1 MSDALFAAL
10 QALPVGRPYGRIKQL
25 TDVAVEAVGPKVRMG
40 ELCALALPDGGQ
52 LWAQVVAVHESGMT
66 LLPYGASQ
74 GLSVGDA
81 VHPMGHGPMIPVG
94 DALLGRVLDPWGHPL
109 DGKAAP
115 QDTHL
120 VSLQP
125 APINPHERA
134 AVRKLLPTGVRAID
148 ALLPMGQ
155 GQRMG
160 IFAGSGVGKT
170 TLLHM
175 LARDVQADVTVVALV
190 GERGREAAEFIQAV
204 QQTPA
209 GARTVLVVATAEQP
223 ALVRAQAIPA
233 ATAMAEHFRAQGRS
247 VFLLVDSITRFAMAR
262 REVDLAAG
270 LPPTARGYTPTVFS
284 AIPALCERC
293 GPLKSGGAITALYT
307 VLVEGDDVNDPVADT
322 LRATLDGHIV
332 LHRELANDGHFP
344 AIDIG
349 ASVSRLDSTLLA
361 PPQLAAARR
370 CRQLLT
376 LHRRQRDM
384 VDMGLYKSGSNPDLD
399 EALGK
404 WTELQNF
411 LKQAP
416 QEREDAQRSHHTL
429 QSLMA
434 RRLNP

>member
-1 MSDALFAAL
+1 MADALLNAL
-10 QALPVGRPYGRIKQL
+10 DTMPMGLHYGRIKQMS
-25 TDVAVEAVGPKVRMG
+25 DVAIEAVGPKVRMG
-40 ELCALALPDGGQ
+40 ELCTLRSPVGGQ
-52 LWAQVVAVHESGMT
+52 LMAQVVAVHESGMT
-66 LLPYGASQ
+66 LLPYGASH
-74 GLSVGDA
+74 GLSVGDE
-81 VHPMGHGPMIPVG
+81 VHPTGHGPMIPVG
-94 DALLGRVLDPWGHPL
+94 NALLGRVLDPWGQAL
-109 DGKAAP
+109 DGKPAP
-115 QDTHL
+115 VGTRL

-125 APINPHERA
+125 EPINPHDRA
-134 AVRKLLPTGVRAID
+134 AVKKLLPTGVRAID

-190 GERGREAAEFIQAV
+190 GERGREAAEFIHAV
-204 QQTPA
+204 QQTSA
-209 GARTVLVVATAEQP
+209 GGRTVLVVATAEQP
-223 ALVRAQAIPA
+223 ALIRAQAIPA
-233 ATAMAEHFRAQGRS
+233 ATAMAEHFRVQGLS

-293 GPLKSGGAITALYT
+293 GPLKSGGSITALYT

-332 LHRELANDGHFP
+332 LNRELANDGHFP
-344 AIDIG
+344 AIDVG
-349 ASVSRLDSTLLA
+349 ASISRLDSTLLLA
-361 PPQLAAARR
+361 PQLAAARR

-384 VDMGLYKSGSNPDLD
+384 VDMGLYKAGTNADLD
-399 EALGK
+399 EALSK
-404 WTELQNF
+404 WSALQAF
-411 LKQAP
+411 LRQAP
-416 QEREDAQRSHHTL
+416 QEREEVARTHQL
-429 QSLMA
+429 IQSLMGGRA
-434 RRLNP
+434 TP